1 MINEVWEDR
10 RNLEAIVGY
19 PVTGMSYPNGST
31 SPEVVEALRAC
42 GIAYSRTTQSAKNFN
57 FPEEFLLWHPTCHH
71 SDALTLLP
79 AFKEFSHPNRPALFY
94 VWGHSYEFDFNKP
107 NNNWE
112 MIEEFCAG
120 VAGDEAVWYATNIE
134 LFHYKQALQRLEFS
148 VDCSLVHNPSALD
161 VWVTA
166 EGQAV
171 KVPGGGLVAL
181 G

>member
-1 MINEVWEDR
+1 
-10 RNLEAIVGY
+10 
-19 PVTGMSYPNGST
+19 
-31 SPEVVEALRAC
+31 
-42 GIAYSRTTQSAKNFN
+42 
-57 FPEEFLLWHPTCHH
+57 
-71 SDALTLLP
+71 
-79 AFKEFSHPNRPALFY
+79 
-94 VWGHSYEFDFNKP
+94 
-107 NNNWE
+107 